1 VTARFDRLWP
11 HPAENLTDDDLTAG
25 LAAGVRVNFI
35 ASVDGAATS
44 DGLSGGFSTPGD
56 KRYFELLRRV
66 CDVVVV
72 GAGTVR
78 AEGYGPMR
86 VSAASAAWR
95 KAREMPPH
103 PSFAIVSGHLDL
115 DPRSRIFTDAPVR
128 PIVVTTTHAKG
139 AERFAA
145 VADILVAGD
154 GKHIAPRAMLA
165 GLRERN
171 LTHVLCEGG
180 ASLFG
185 SLLDADIVDELCL
198 TVSPTLKAGDA
209 PRISSGPAV
218 SRALRLDEVHKSGD
232 SLFLHY
238 RRAHG
243 APV

>member
-1 VTARFDRLWP
+1 MTARFDRLWP
-11 HPAENLTDDDLTAG
+11 DPAENLTDDDLTVG

-35 ASVDGAATS
+35 ASVDGAGTS
-44 DGLSGGFSTPGD
+44 DGLSGGLSTPGD

-95 KAREMPPH
+95 TARHLPPH

-115 DPRSRIFTDAPVR
+115 DPHSRIFTDAPVR
-128 PIVVTTTHAKG
+128 PIVVTTSHAKG
-139 AERFAA
+139 AERFAG
-145 VADILVAGD
+145 VADILIAGD
-154 GKHIAPRAMLA
+154 GTKIAPQAMLA

-171 LTHVLCEGG
+171 LTQILCEGG

-185 SLLDADIVDELCL
+185 SFLDADIVDELCL
-198 TVSPTLKAGDA
+198 TVSPSLESGDA
-209 PRISSGPAV
+209 PRISSGPAA
-218 SRALRLDEVHKSGD
+218 SRALRLDQVHKSGD

-238 RRAHG
+238 LRA
-243 APV
+243 ARSK

>member
-11 HPAENLTDDDLTAG
+11 DPAENLTDDDLTSG

-35 ASVDGAATS
+35 SSVDGAATS
-44 DGLSGGFSTPGD
+44 DGLSGGLSTPGD

-78 AEGYGPMR
+78 AEGYGPIR
-86 VSAASAAWR
+86 VSAASAEWR
-95 KAREMPPH
+95 TARGMPPH
-103 PSFAIVSGHLDL
+103 PSFAIVSGQLDL

-128 PIVVTTTHAKG
+128 PILVTTSHAKG
-139 AERFAA
+139 AERFAP
-145 VADILVAGD
+145 VADILVAGG
-154 GKHIAPRAMLA
+154 GKHIAPEAMLV

-180 ASLFG
+180 PSLFG
-185 SLLDADIVDELCL
+185 YFLDADIVDELCL
-198 TVSPTLKAGDA
+198 TISPSLEVGDA

-218 SRALRLDEVHKSGD
+218 SRALRLDQVHKSGD

-238 RRAHG
+238 VRSEG
-243 APV
+243 ST